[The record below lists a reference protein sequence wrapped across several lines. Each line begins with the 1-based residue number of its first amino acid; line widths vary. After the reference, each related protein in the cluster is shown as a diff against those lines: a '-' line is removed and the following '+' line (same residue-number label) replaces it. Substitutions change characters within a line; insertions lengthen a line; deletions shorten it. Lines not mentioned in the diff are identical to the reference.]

1 MGQALAD
8 CLGSD
13 LEVVVVVV
21 AVVVVVEAVAT
32 FGAAFGPCDVD
43 SE

>member
-13 LEVVVVVV
+13 LEVVVVV